1 MSYDGEQRI
10 VIARSADES
19 TIGQR
24 VRTILKWKEGRVSS
38 RTVTLDYV
46 VGFGQTRP
54 FRFQELDQVVT
65 LPWKSDST
73 ASASIQIRLLLSAS
87 ISEARKALDDLRK
100 KPRTLSRKI
109 AMTTHDEGIHHEN
122 ALEILTSDPKDIDVD
137 AAESSAGR
145 LAQVFMQLRRVVKR
159 ADKTGEAVVL
169 AMRTRSA

>member
-38 RTVTLDYV
+38 RAVILDYV
-46 VGFGQTRP
+46 FGFGQTRP
-54 FRFQELDQVVT
+54 FGFQELDQVVT
-65 LPWKSDST
+65 LPWKNDST
-73 ASASIQIRLLLSAS
+73 AGSSVQVRLLSSTL
-87 ISEARKALDDLRK
+87 ISTARNARDELRK

-109 AMTTHDEGIHHEN
+109 AMTTDDDGIHHDN
-122 ALEILTSDPKDIDVD
+122 ALEILKSDPKDIDVD

-145 LAQVFMQLRRVVKR
+145 VAQVFMQLRRVLKR
-159 ADKTGEAVVL
+159 AEKTGEAVAV
-169 AMRTRSA
+169 AMRIRA

>member
-38 RTVTLDYV
+38 RSVTLDYV
-46 VGFGQTRP
+46 FGFGQTRP
-54 FRFQELDQVVT
+54 FGFQELDQVVK
-65 LPWKSDST
+65 LPWRSDST
-73 ASASIQIRLLLSAS
+73 AGSSIQIRLLSPTAV
-87 ISEARKALDDLRK
+87 SEARKALDDLRK

-109 AMTTHDEGIHHEN
+109 AMTTDDDGIHQDN
-122 ALEILTSDPKDIDVD
+122 ALEILRNDPKDIDVD

-145 LAQVFMQLRRVVKR
+145 IAQVFMQLRRVVKR
-159 ADKTGEAVVL
+159 ADKTGEAVCV
-169 AMRTRSA
+169 AMRIRAA